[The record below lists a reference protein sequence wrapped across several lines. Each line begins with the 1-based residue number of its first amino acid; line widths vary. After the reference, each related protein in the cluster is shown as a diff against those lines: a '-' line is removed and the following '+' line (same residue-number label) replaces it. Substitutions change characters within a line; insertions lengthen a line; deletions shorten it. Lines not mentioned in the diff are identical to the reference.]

1 MYEHEPYEEE
11 VMGQYGT
18 AKSKIIIKSPGWSGR
33 IIRTNVQDDDARKF
47 QFDITGSMQNNAI
60 YSPMHY
66 EVEGH
71 GGYVQYI
78 TDPYIV
84 GISLEHMGA
93 IELAPDSIINQ
104 LRGYILDGASP
115 RMVPAFGGKAGDGEL
130 FLDDGHIF
138 VEEYKTITPSQ
149 ESTQTNVAYRYCN
162 FPAYETSPFYTE
174 LQPNWSPNRTNES
187 EGTLETDLPIF
198 ETDADLLA
206 WIEDPYNPETI
217 AKMLNQPEDPE
228 AAAEEAYAAS
238 QRYYYLRNKFKVST
252 NGSTYTATINNINV
266 KPYGKGKICL
276 YKKKHTQVGTVNS
289 WYSYYLKGTDT
300 YNYQFKTAPW
310 NSFRWD
316 DDDTDLS
323 ESAVLNRVNSVGY
336 IKKSANYSR
345 AGIEFVV
352 EYADTNIPIYG
363 SESLADQYLNDE
375 IDIDQAENYDE
386 ILQEEQKHILPP
398 WGDEDID
405 GDNGTNAQS
414 CEVGHRMFMLSD
426 TRLKDFFDAIYDP
439 TNLQAILDNNGLFG
453 ENQMNSILGLTF
465 IPVNANKFATMGGQE
480 NIKLGGWDS
489 TVQGQIIQKNNKLWD
504 VGSTFLAPVFNDF
517 RDMEPYQQLF
527 ISLPYCG
534 LHALNLS
541 KYLGKTLSVKYA
553 CDLGTGQCCAHI
565 YANGVEYDAFDGN
578 MASQRPI
585 TAIDQQAYTSAMMRS
600 ITGMI
605 DPAVDLVTG
614 AVESGVG
621 AATGQIGMVAAGG
634 TSALGSIPRMA
645 MSAIESKQDLI
656 QKPMTF
662 KGGFFGAIGLF
673 GNQRCHLIVAQR
685 NTVRATNELA
695 LIGYPS
701 GYGGT
706 VASFSGHLKCASFT
720 LAQGFAG
727 TAEEAAEIVS
737 MMEQGVYL

>member
-1 MYEHEPYEEE
+1 MYEHEPWEITDAGES
-11 VMGQYGT
+11 GT
-18 AKSKIIIKSPGWSGR
+18 AHGKITLVSNGWSGE
-33 IIRTNVQDDDARKF
+33 IVGNDDNSHF
-47 QFDITGSMQNNAI
+47 QFDVTGEGSYAGD
-60 YSPMHY
+60 HY
-66 EVEGH
+66 NILAN
-71 GGYVQYI
+71 GGYVFGGSGQVI
-78 TDPYIV
+78 
-84 GISLEHMGA
+84 GISLEHMGV
-93 IELAPDSIINQ
+93 ITETTSNQ
-104 LRGYILDGASP
+104 QTVQFLGMDDNGNLQF
-115 RMVPAFGGKAGDGEL
+115 VPAWGAMHGDTEL
-130 FLDDGHIF
+130 TVTHAQIW
-138 VEEYKTITPSQ
+138 VESIKINDNE
-149 ESTQTNVAYRYCN
+149 
-162 FPAYETSPFYTE
+162 YTE
-174 LQPNWSPNRTNES
+174 RTISNITMPYVYA
-187 EGTLETDLPIF
+187 GIRTLCDGDWYAVDCEIKIETDLPIF
-198 ETDADLLA
+198 ATDAELLA
-206 WIEDPYNPETI
+206 WTQDPTNPELI
-217 AKMLNQPEDPE
+217 ATMLNAPDDPE
-228 AAAEEAYAAS
+228 EAAEEAYAAS

-252 NGSTYTATINNINV
+252 NGSTYTATINNINA
-266 KPYGKGKICL
+266 KPYGKGRICL
-276 YKKKHTQVGTVNS
+276 YKKKHTQVGTNAT
-289 WYSYYLKGTDT
+289 WYSYYLKGTGS
-300 YNYQFKTAPW
+300 YAYRFKTAPW

-323 ESAVLNRVNSVGY
+323 ASAALNRVNSVGY
-336 IKKSANYSR
+336 IKKSATYKK

-363 SESLADQYLNDE
+363 SEELADKYVAEE

-426 TRLKDFFDAIYDP
+426 TRLKEFFDAIYDP
-439 TNLQAILDNNGLFG
+439 THLQAILDNNGLFG

-489 TVQGQIIQKNNKLWD
+489 EVKGQIIQKNNKLWD

-565 YANGVEYDAFDGN
+565 YSNGVEYDAFDGN

-685 NTVRATNELA
+685 NTVRAANELS

-720 LAQGFAG
+720 LAHGFAG

>member
-33 IIRTNVQDDDARKF
+33 IIRTDVEDDEDRKF

-71 GGYVQYI
+71 GGYVRYNS
-78 TDPYIV
+78 DPYIV

-104 LRGYILDGASP
+104 LRGYVLDGASP
-115 RMVPAFGGKAGDGEL
+115 NMVPAFGGKAGDDKL
-130 FLDDGHIF
+130 FLDDGSIF

-149 ESTQTNVAYRYCN
+149 ESTQTDVAYRYCN

-206 WIEDPYNPETI
+206 WIEDPTNPETI

-252 NGSTYTATINNINV
+252 NGSTYTATINNINA
-266 KPYGKGKICL
+266 KPYGKGRICL
-276 YKKKHTQVGTVNS
+276 YKKRHTQVGTGAV
-289 WYSYYLKGTDT
+289 WYSYYLKGTDS
-300 YNYQFKTAPW
+300 YNYEFKTAPW

-323 ESAVLNRVNSVGY
+323 ESAVLNRVNSIGY

-345 AGIEFVV
+345 AGIELVV

-363 SESLADQYLNDE
+363 SEDLADQYVAKE

-386 ILQEEQKHILPP
+386 IIQEEQKHILPP
-398 WGDEDID
+398 WGEEDTD
-405 GDNGTNAQS
+405 ADNGTNNQDYG
-414 CEVGHRMFMLSD
+414 VGARMFQVDSEGLAG
-426 TRLKDFFDAIYDP
+426 FFNAIYDP
-439 TNLQAILDNNGLFG
+439 ANLNDILDNNGLFG
-453 ENQMNSILGLTF
+453 QNQMNCIQSVMYL
-465 IPVNANKFATMGGQE
+465 PVKADKFATTGSWE
-480 NIKLGGWDS
+480 KIKLGGWDS
-489 TVQGQIIQKNNKLWD
+489 DVGGLVIRQNDKLWA
-504 VGSTFLAPVFNDF
+504 VGSTYIAPVFNDF
-517 RDMEPYQQLF
+517 RDLEPYQQLF
-527 ISLPYCG
+527 ISLPFCG
-534 LHALNLS
+534 LHALSLS
-541 KYLGKTLSVKYA
+541 KYMGHTLSVKYA
-553 CDLGTGQCCAHI
+553 CDLATGSCTAHI
-565 YANGVEYDAFDGN
+565 YSDGVEYDAFDGN
-578 MASQRPI
+578 MASFRPI
-585 TAIDQQAYTSAMMRS
+585 TSIDQQSQLSAMLQS
-600 ITGMI
+600 VTKLIEPTI
-605 DPAVDLVTG
+605 DLVAGGGDVVGGLATGNLGTTISGGLQG
-614 AVESGVG
+614 AVAV
-621 AATGQIGMVAAGG
+621 
-634 TSALGSIPRMA
+634 PKMA
-645 MSAIESKQDLI
+645 FSAIETKNAFT
-656 QKPMTF
+656 QKPTTF
-662 KGGFFGAIGLF
+662 KGGFLGALGLF
-673 GNQRCHLIVAQR
+673 GNRKCHLIVAQK

-695 LIGYPS
+695 TIGYPS
-701 GYGGT
+701 GYGGP
-706 VASFSGHLKCASFT
+706 VGSFSGYLQCSSFKM
-720 LAQGFAG
+720 AEGFTG
-727 TAEEAAEIVS
+727 TAEEAAEITA
-737 MMEQGVYL
+737 MMAEGVYL